1 MAARPRIA
9 HRLIYNQDSTDLF
22 YKTAEPITPEHVD
35 AMVDEVADA
44 GVDLMIINANS
55 QRTNYPSR
63 VWTTFWDGFDPARPD
78 NAEFIGPVPPDETE
92 RREHCVR
99 QLHRL
104 ASLGCDYLERALAR
118 CRRRGLA
125 SGVSIRMNDMHDR
138 TRAYTHLF
146 SRFYLDHPEMRIPG
160 AACHGRAPLGLDYR
174 RDAVREH
181 FLALIREIAAGYDF
195 DVLELDFLRFPTYF
209 PAPASDEDRR
219 ALVEFVRR
227 VRGLSSSERRLIVRV
242 AATPDAA
249 FELGFDVEEL
259 AREGLVDAITFGM
272 FFNTGWE
279 MPVEAFRERVGDDVA
294 LYPTLEYTADRRSGL
309 PFRTM
314 ATDPDL
320 LRGFASAYLAGG
332 ADGVYLFNFFVVRE
346 QAAPDEPR
354 FHDLPE
360 LKSLDTL
367 RGRPKTYLT
376 TAGLVSLEAGLPL
389 QVPLRMTPHETRG
402 FEMRLAAE
410 PPGVAVRIE
419 VAFRGTVE
427 AERLWLRLNRTP
439 LGRAVE
445 VVPETVGD
453 ARIERAVF
461 RAPAEALRDGPNQLV
476 LRHDGL
482 AKDNTPLDV
491 LGLEVHVGR

>member
-1 MAARPRIA
+1 MSARTRMP
-9 HRLIYNQDSTDLF
+9 HRLLYNQDSTDLF
-22 YKTAEPITPEHVD
+22 YRTAEPITPAHVD

-44 GVDLMIINANS
+44 GVDLMLVNANS

-63 VWTTFWDGFDPARPD
+63 VWMTFWDGFDPACED
-78 NAEFIGPVPPDETE
+78 QAEFLGPVPRGEAE

-118 CRRRGLA
+118 CRQRGLA

-138 TRAYTHLF
+138 TKAYSHLF
-146 SRFYLDHPEMRIPG
+146 SRFYLEHPEMRIPG

-174 RDAVREH
+174 CEAVREH
-181 FLALIREIAAGYDF
+181 FLALIREIATEYDF
-195 DVLELDFLRFPTYF
+195 DVLELDFLRFPIHF
-209 PAPASDEDRR
+209 PRPASDEDR
-219 ALVEFVRR
+219 ASMVDFVGE
-227 VRGLSSSERRLIVRV
+227 VRGLLPPERRLTLRV

-249 FELGFDVEEL
+249 FELGFDLEVL
-259 AREGLVDAITFGM
+259 AREGLVDAVVFGM

-279 MPVEAFRERVGDDVA
+279 LPVEAFRERVGDGVA

-309 PFRTM
+309 PFRIM
-314 ATDPDL
+314 ATDPKL

-346 QAAPDEPR
+346 QAEPDEPR

-367 RGRPKTYLT
+367 RGKAKTYLT

-389 QVPLRMTPHETRG
+389 QVPLRMTPHETRA
-402 FEMRLAAE
+402 FEMRLASE

-419 VAFRGTVE
+419 VTFRGEVD
-427 AERLWLRLNRTP
+427 AERLWLGLNGTP
-439 LGRAVE
+439 LGHPVV
-445 VVPETVGD
+445 VVPETIGD

-461 RAPAEALRDGPNQLV
+461 RALAEALRDGANLIV
-476 LRHDGL
+476 LRYDGL
-482 AKDNTPLDV
+482 ARDDTPLDV
-491 LGLEVHVGR
+491 LGLEVHVGD